1 MMVTKRFLFFCLL
14 VLMALSTSTTF
25 VRAEEED
32 LDAAAETLAEAEAA
46 ADAAEAAAAEA
57 AEAAA
62 AEAAA
67 AEAAAAAAEEAAAAA
82 EVAAAAEAEAAAA
95 AAAAEASSDGPLS
108 SMVSKVT
115 GLADGVVSK
124 SKSIVED
131 IKSMTPKQ
139 KKQAV
144 AFTAAAGFGAA
155 FIIKK

>member
-1 MMVTKRFLFFCLL
+1 
-14 VLMALSTSTTF
+14 MALSTSTTF

-95 AAAAEASSDGPLS
+95 AEASSDGPLS

>member
-1 MMVTKRFLFFCLL
+1 MVTKRFLFFCLL

-95 AAAAEASSDGPLS
+95 AEASSDGPLS